1 LRRLALAISDYPELV
16 IMILIIVRLPPQGD
30 SMKNALSLAL
40 PATLLALALAA
51 CGSDEDASGGGTKIT
66 ATTGILSDITSQ
78 VAGPDA
84 EVEQLIPEGSSPHD
98 FQLSA
103 QDRAGVEDSA
113 LLVANG
119 EGLEAGVPLDEI
131 DVERF
136 ELAESA
142 PGLLF
147 EEPGEHEREE
157 GHEGEDAAEHG
168 GDAEAE
174 EEPEHGTVDP
184 HVWMDPARV
193 AAALPALAEALS
205 AADPGHAEGYRSR
218 AERYAEELT
227 ALDRELEGELAQI
240 PPDSRE
246 LVTSHDALGYF
257 ADRYDFTVVATPFP
271 ASGAEA
277 EASAG
282 RIAEVEE
289 AIRATGVPTV
299 FAEAE
304 DDPEVLELIAD
315 ETGVRVEPGLLVESP
330 GPAGGYVEML
340 REDGAMIAAGLT
352 PGGAQE

>member
-1 LRRLALAISDYPELV
+1 MRKALR
-16 IMILIIVRLPPQGD
+16 
-30 SMKNALSLAL
+30 LAL
-40 PATLLALALAA
+40 PAALLALALAA
-51 CGSDEDASGGGTKIT
+51 CGSDDDSGGDGTKIT
-66 ATTGILSDITSQ
+66 ATTGILADITTQ

-84 EVEQLIPEGSSPHD
+84 EVDQLIPEGSSPHD

-119 EGLEAGVPLDEI
+119 EGLEAGVPVDEI
-131 DVERF
+131 DVARF
-136 ELAESA
+136 ELAENV
-142 PGLLF
+142 PGLLPF
-147 EEPGEHEREE
+147 EEPGEHEEE
-157 GHEGEDAAEHG
+157 HEGDTEPS
-168 GDAEAE
+168 AE
-174 EEPEHGTVDP
+174 EEHEHGTVDP

-193 AAALPALAEALS
+193 ATALPALADAL
-205 AADPGHAEGYRSR
+205 AEADPAHAEGYRSR

-240 PPDSRE
+240 PPDRRE

-289 AIRATGVPTV
+289 AIRATDVPTV

-304 DDPEVLELIAD
+304 DDPEVLELIAE
-315 ETGVRVEPGLLVESP
+315 ETGVSVESGLLVESP

-340 REDGAMIAAGLT
+340 REDAALIAAGLS
-352 PGGAQE
+352 PDGA